1 MLNTKLDTRRMLAA
15 SMLVAAGVLGACS
28 ANVHIGSTGTP
39 KDQLAKTVKEKLEAQ
54 AGKKADSVT
63 CDGDLEAKVGAT
75 QRCVLTVKGTKLGVT
90 VTATSVS
97 DDNIKFDAKVD
108 DKPMS

>member
-1 MLNTKLDTRRMLAA
+1 MLIKNFSTRCALAA
-15 SMLVAAGVLGACS
+15 SMLVTAGLLGACS
-28 ANVHIGSTGTP
+28 ANVHVGSTGTP

-90 VTATSVS
+90 VTATSVDS
-97 DDNIKFDAKVD
+97 DSIKFDAKVD
-108 DKPMS
+108 DKPMP

>member
-15 SMLVAAGVLGACS
+15 SMLVVAGLLGACS
-28 ANVHIGSTGTP
+28 ANVHVGSTGTP

-63 CDGDLEAKVGAT
+63 CDGDLDAKVGAT

-90 VTATSVS
+90 VTTTSVS
-97 DDNIKFDAKVD
+97 GDNLKFDAKVD

>member
-1 MLNTKLDTRRMLAA
+1 MLAA
-15 SMLVAAGVLGACS
+15 SMLVAAGLLGACS
-28 ANVHIGSTGTP
+28 ANVHVGKTGTP

-75 QRCVLTVKGTKLGVT
+75 QRCVLTVKGAKLGVT

-97 DDNIKFDAKVD
+97 DGNIKFDAKVD